1 MNINF
6 PQLPLNF
13 AKWSPLIWHPVCGSE
28 DALLVGI
35 AGQIGESFFAER
47 IIPDNVLSLLYR
59 TKKLRAASIIDFTV
73 DCLNKQN
80 AQDISKLKLPIS
92 GFTLGEIVETYCDN
106 KQDLLEQAIKL
117 KSSLITYEEYT
128 AWIKRQIFRSDKRKK
143 FIKDVKQLVVNEHAE
158 LEKSFNVQK
167 AINGFDIDY
176 NFFSSQLV
184 SQIGVLREKHLF
196 NDSSNLR
203 KFVLDLLDA
212 NDLWHPCKTLL
223 LVQEDFYN
231 KKLRGKTID
240 AFNAMARNRGIRFET
255 VSQPT
260 EGKEVLLDLG
270 LVA

>member
-13 AKWSPLIWHPVCGSE
+13 AKWSPLIWHPICGSE

-73 DCLNKQN
+73 DCLKKQN
-80 AQDISKLKLPIS
+80 THDISKLNLPIS
-92 GFTLGEIVETYCDN
+92 GFTLGEVVETYCDD

-117 KSSLITYEEYT
+117 KSSLITYEEYV
-128 AWIKRQIFRSDKRKK
+128 AWTERQIFRSDKRKK
-143 FIKDVKQLVVNEHAE
+143 FVKDIKELVVNEHAE

-167 AINGFDIDY
+167 DINGFDIDY
-176 NFFSSQLV
+176 NFFSPQLV
-184 SQIGVLREKHLF
+184 SQIGVLREKHLS
-196 NDSSNLR
+196 NDSGNLR

-212 NDLWHPCKTLL
+212 NDLWKPYKSLL
-223 LVQEDFYN
+223 LVQEDFCDD
-231 KKLRGKTID
+231 KLRAKTID
-240 AFNAMARNRGIRFET
+240 TFNTMAKNRGIRFET
-255 VSQPT
+255 VSHPE
-260 EGKEVLLDLG
+260 EGKEVLLGLG